1 MPAGLIP
8 VSAKNDAPEVDMLM
22 HDKAWVAG
30 LAMAVGLACAA
41 PGYGQTAGAAP
52 QAAPVAKAPAAK
64 QAAAGRQAGL
74 NLTDA
79 QREQIRTLRD
89 AQRNDDRA
97 LREKMRA
104 AREQLRQTMRAD
116 VPDEAAVRAA
126 AGAVAALQADQ
137 AALRARSRAQFM
149 KVLTP
154 DQQARMKEARARAA
168 QRVQRAQRAQ
178 RVQRQMRLN
187 RMMRQGQGPGRGMGP
202 AGAPMGRPMTNP
214 RLRQQMLR
222 QWRWWI

>member
-1 MPAGLIP
+1 MQ
-8 VSAKNDAPEVDMLM
+8 M

-30 LAMAVGLACAA
+30 LAIAVGLACAA
-41 PGYGQTAGAAP
+41 PGYGQTAAAAP
-52 QAAPVAKAPAAK
+52 QAAPAAKAPAAK

-79 QREQIRTLRD
+79 QREQIRVLRD
-89 AQRNDDRA
+89 AQRNENRA

-104 AREQLRQTMRAD
+104 AREQLRQTIRAD
-116 VPDEAAVRAA
+116 VPDEAAVRSA

-137 AALRARSRAQFM
+137 ITLRARSRAQFM

-154 DQQARMKEARARAA
+154 DQQARMKQARARLE
-168 QRVQRAQRAQ
+168 QRAWRMQRAE
-178 RVQRQMRLN
+178 RQMQVRRN
-187 RMMRQGQGPGRGMGP
+187 QMMRRNQ
-202 AGAPMGRPMTNP
+202 A
-214 RLRQQMLR
+214 LR

>member
-8 VSAKNDAPEVDMLM
+8 VSAKNDAPEVDMLT

-41 PGYGQTAGAAP
+41 PGYGQTAAAAP
-52 QAAPVAKAPAAK
+52 QAAPAAKAPAAK
-64 QAAAGRQAGL
+64 QATGRQAGL

-79 QREQIRTLRD
+79 QREQIRALRD
-89 AQRNDDRA
+89 AQRNGDRA

-104 AREQLRQTMRAD
+104 AREQLRQAMRAD
-116 VPDEAAVRAA
+116 VPDEAAVRSA

-149 KVLTP
+149 TVLTP

-178 RVQRQMRLN
+178 RVQRQMQMQRA
-187 RMMRQGQGPGRGMGP
+187 RIMRRNQ
-202 AGAPMGRPMTNP
+202 A
-214 RLRQQMLR
+214 LR